1 MAFIRLKLVT
11 LHYFQ
16 SIFFIQH
23 YYKCV
28 FIRKL
33 NVFENYY
40 ISNIKIGRLLTF
52 VLSYAEYLR
61 IYYTASLI
69 RKTPDIGRYSITAF
83 FCVSNFCLS
92 KAFIFCGF
100 ESKNTGAKACV
111 LAKRGNPE
119 IKRCP
124 TAEITNTAGTKNSRI
139 SGQNFLMPSISA

>member
-23 YYKCV
+23 YYKCF

-69 RKTPDIGRYSITAF
+69 KKTPDIGRYLITAF

-92 KAFIFCGF
+92 KVFIFCGF
-100 ESKNTGAKACV
+100 ESKKHRRKGLCFSETGK
-111 LAKRGNPE
+111 
-119 IKRCP
+119 
-124 TAEITNTAGTKNSRI
+124 SRNQAA
-139 SGQNFLMPSISA
+139 SNR